1 MKVLDIVPLGR
12 SLDREAMKA
21 KAAIEAIP
29 EDISVDDE
37 FWMIQAASTA
47 AADIAQRIAAMSPRN
62 KREAAVHA
70 RAAAWLEGTYW
81 G

>member
-1 MKVLDIVPLGR
+1 
-12 SLDREAMKA
+12 MKA

-37 FWMIQAASTA
+37 FRMIQAASTT
-47 AADIAQRIAAMSPRN
+47 AADIAERIAAMSPRN

-81 G
+81 GEQ